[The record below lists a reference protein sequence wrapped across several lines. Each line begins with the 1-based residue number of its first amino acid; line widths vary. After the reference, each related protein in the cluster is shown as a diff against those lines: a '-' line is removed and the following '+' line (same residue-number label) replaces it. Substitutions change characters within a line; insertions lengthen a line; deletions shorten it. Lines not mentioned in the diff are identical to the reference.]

1 MRLICFGDSWTA
13 GHGVELNNKYKE
25 VAHPDMFT
33 QKLREQNSWP
43 RWLANQINCL
53 YVNLGVCGFGNHF
66 IYKEI
71 DACINDNMI
80 DKNDIIIVMF
90 SYPYR
95 YKKYDEWGVVELF
108 WKIEE
113 LLKNYR
119 HYYFNS
125 FYPTFKLED
134 FDVANL
140 PKSFIN
146 PTKTI
151 SEVLKEYEILNDKSV
166 WEYDSR
172 SVWNDEKNYWE
183 GDYHPNALG
192 YKIIGEYIYN
202 QIKNE
207 L

>member
-1 MRLICFGDSWTA
+1 
-13 GHGVELNNKYKE
+13 
-25 VAHPDMFT
+25 
-33 QKLREQNSWP
+33 
-43 RWLANQINCL
+43 
-53 YVNLGVCGFGNHF
+53 
-66 IYKEI
+66 
-71 DACINDNMI
+71 
-80 DKNDIIIVMF
+80 MF

-140 PKSFIN
+140 PKSFIH